1 VNVPFQVTTA
11 IYQIGDRFA
20 NIGEGLRRPENGY
33 QKVDTF
39 SGSGYLLPSRKSM
52 PTAKYMVGYEIVILL
67 NPAEKRACALGY
79 MVGDPAAFEQA
90 TKTDE
95 AQLNYSPEKM
105 WDIQIKSLEANT
117 ANFTVLSP
125 IGI

>member
-1 VNVPFQVTTA
+1 MDLGVRSDFF
-11 IYQIGDRFA
+11 DREVRLV
-20 NIGEGLRRPENGY
+20 IENGY

-52 PTAKYMVGYEIVILL
+52 PTAKYMVEYEIVILL

-95 AQLNYSPEKM
+95 AQLNYS
-105 WDIQIKSLEANT
+105 
-117 ANFTVLSP
+117 NFTVLSP